1 MRSVKHGGKK
11 GMRFRYKLSAV
22 KRQNKKQKKKQR
34 NVAGCSLIKKAWQTQ
49 LSSRQNL
56 SAMGLVY
63 DPNEALKK
71 NPEFAMEMDQSEIEV
86 IGLSEAKS
94 LGSVKEQKKAT
105 KSKKAFP
112 KLNKSEA
119 ESSKVVLELQQIA
132 LEGAQQMAEQKQR
145 KRERAKLQQSDIEFC
160 QKMLQRHG
168 ENYEGMSR
176 DPLNIWQNTP
186 RQIERK
192 IGVYKRSIASQE
204 KRRREGMPSGGD
216 DEQQFEEAVKPALE
230 SLLSDL
236 QKTAE
241 VLRQGKHGKGR
252 QQQKED
258 ESAALLDLKKLRN
271 SPRQRN
277 QSPAAVA
284 NLRNGR
290 SEELQPRRDP
300 MLEGDKLGIH
310 TIPKGDCASCNQAV
324 IGPVV
329 IALGKMWHPE
339 HFCCAHCGDSIE
351 NRNFFERQGKAYC
364 ESDYH
369 DLFSPRCSYCNGPI
383 KERCVTALGGK
394 NFHVEHFVCA
404 ECGKTFGDGGF
415 HEKSNSAYCRDCFY
429 RTYAPKCQSCKQPI
443 THKFITALNTHWHP
457 ECFCCQA
464 DDYFAGR
471 CPMAVDIYDE
481 IELDDH

>member
-1 MRSVKHGGKK
+1 
-11 GMRFRYKLSAV
+11 
-22 KRQNKKQKKKQR
+22 
-34 NVAGCSLIKKAWQTQ
+34 
-49 LSSRQNL
+49 
-56 SAMGLVY
+56 
-63 DPNEALKK
+63 
-71 NPEFAMEMDQSEIEV
+71 
-86 IGLSEAKS
+86 
-94 LGSVKEQKKAT
+94 
-105 KSKKAFP
+105 
-112 KLNKSEA
+112 
-119 ESSKVVLELQQIA
+119 
-132 LEGAQQMAEQKQR
+132 
-145 KRERAKLQQSDIEFC
+145 
-160 QKMLQRHG
+160 
-168 ENYEGMSR
+168 
-176 DPLNIWQNTP
+176 
-186 RQIERK
+186 
-192 IGVYKRSIASQE
+192 
-204 KRRREGMPSGGD
+204 MPSGGD

-230 SLLSDL
+230 SLLADL
-236 QKTAE
+236 QKTTE

-284 NLRNGR
+284 NLRNGG

-351 NRNFFERQGKAYC
+351 NRNFFERQGKSYC

-415 HEKSNSAYCRDCFY
+415 HEKSNLAYCRDCFY

-443 THKFITALNTHWHP
+443 THKFIMALNTHWHP
-457 ECFCCQA
+457 ECFCCQECGQPFHCVSLFDHSGRLLCEMCLHTRVGSICARCRLPISGRCVSAMSQKFHPEHFTCSYCTGQLDKHTFKESAGRPFCLRCYQTA